1 MEQSGGSVAQQEE
14 WIPDAAKIKRACLEC
29 QFTVFCCL
37 SSRVKKSHFGPENS
51 ANPEHVS

>member
-14 WIPDAAKIKRACLEC
+14 WIPDAAKIKWACLVC

-37 SSRVKKSHFGPENS
+37 SSRVKSSHFEPENI
-51 ANPEHVS
+51 AKPEHVN